1 MLCRSGSIISRRYAD
16 ALPVSPDRRPTICRR
31 SAGTVP
37 VPQCMVEAASIG
49 GTSMGDVT
57 GLGRKRP
64 NGPKIVDL
72 RKQKGMKQETLAK
85 EGNISVRTLR
95 EIENSNHPVPAT
107 TITAI
112 ATALQTTPDEIT
124 LSTPDGTPDSSASL
138 LKLTAIRSGKDLSAL
153 ASSATSFEWE
163 LEADPS
169 PVTAKD
175 MQNLMKIVTR
185 LVHWT
190 TKDEFDEELFGEIPR
205 LARLQ
210 ELLERLREQGVGVI
224 AGKYVRH
231 WLARTDDENFNF
243 LNHTPIPG
251 KPKWSIRTAFTL
263 CLHLVPTEKEE
274 GDIQIR
280 PGKSLER
287 LLEDAQRLPD
297 DDSKRFPD
305 DEIPF

>member
-1 MLCRSGSIISRRYAD
+1 
-16 ALPVSPDRRPTICRR
+16 
-31 SAGTVP
+31 
-37 VPQCMVEAASIG
+37 MVEAASIG
-49 GTSMGDVT
+49 GTSMGDVI
-57 GLGRKRP
+57 GLGRKQP
-64 NGPKIVDL
+64 DGAKIVNL
-72 RKQKGMKQETLAK
+72 RKQKGLKQEDLANR
-85 EGNISVRTLR
+85 GNISVRRLR
-95 EIENSNHPVPAT
+95 DIERKNHPVPAT

-112 ATALQTTPDEIT
+112 ATALETTPDEIT
-124 LSTPDGTPDSSASL
+124 LSTAGTPDSSASL

-153 ASSATSFEWE
+153 ASSATSLEWE

-185 LVHWT
+185 LVHWS

-231 WLARTDDENFNF
+231 WLTTTGDENFNL

-251 KPKWSIRTAFTL
+251 KPKWSIQTAFTL
-263 CLHLVPTEKEE
+263 CLHLVPAEKEE

-297 DDSKRFPD
+297 DDNKRGDMD
-305 DEIPF
+305 DDGIPF